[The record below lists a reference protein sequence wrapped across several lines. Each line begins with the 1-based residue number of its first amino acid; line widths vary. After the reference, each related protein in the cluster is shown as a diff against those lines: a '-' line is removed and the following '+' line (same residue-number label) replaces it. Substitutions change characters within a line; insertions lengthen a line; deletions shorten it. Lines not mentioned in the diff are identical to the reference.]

1 MAEERIMPTKDKQAR
16 DFGDKISAPHF
27 KKKTIEYFEKNEPD
41 TWNFAGLLLHLK
53 LSKPQYK
60 MLADGYDKKTGAPNA
75 YQKWIDYASLCLEKR
90 YLVDLSKSNC
100 TGAIFALKNLGYS
113 DNKGIEHT
121 VEIGANL
128 EQVLKGVLVKA

>member
-1 MAEERIMPTKDKQAR
+1 MPRKDKMAR

-27 KKKTIEYFEKNEPD
+27 KKKTIEYFEGTDAEK
-41 TWNFAGLLLHLK
+41 WNLAGLLLHLK

-60 MLADGYDKKTGAPNA
+60 MLADGYDKKTGAPNP
-75 YQKWIDYASLCLEKR
+75 YQKWIDYAALHLEKR
-90 YLVDLSKSNC
+90 YLTDLSKSNC

-121 VEIGANL
+121 VDIGANL